1 MSGLGEIVAFSGSKG
16 QDCGQADNAERMKAL
31 EATYTMQG
39 EREVH
44 QSLFDRK
51 LEIMSKI
58 IMTVDDSASVRQM
71 VSFTLKQAGY
81 QVVEASDGRDAL
93 SKLDGSGVHM
103 VLTDLNM
110 PNMDGI
116 ELIRQTRAKPSCKF
130 IPIVML
136 TTESQADRKQEGK
149 AAGATGWIV
158 KPFKPEQL
166 LAVVKKV
173 LG

>member
-1 MSGLGEIVAFSGSKG
+1 
-16 QDCGQADNAERMKAL
+16 
-31 EATYTMQG
+31 
-39 EREVH
+39 
-44 QSLFDRK
+44 
-51 LEIMSKI
+51 MSKL

-71 VSFTLKQAGY
+71 VSFTLRDAGY
-81 QVVEASDGRDAL
+81 QVLEANDGQDAL
-93 SKLDGSGVHM
+93 ARLNGAPVNM
-103 VLTDLNM
+103 VITDLNM
-110 PNMDGI
+110 PNLDGI
-116 ELIRQTRAKPSCKF
+116 GLIRALRAIAAYKF

-136 TTESQADRKQEGK
+136 TTESQDTKKQEGK